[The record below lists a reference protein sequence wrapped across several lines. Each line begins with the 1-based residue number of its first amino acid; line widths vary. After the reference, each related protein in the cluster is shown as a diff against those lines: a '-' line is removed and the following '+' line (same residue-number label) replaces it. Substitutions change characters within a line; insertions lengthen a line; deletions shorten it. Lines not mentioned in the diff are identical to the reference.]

1 MMKVRVLGCSG
12 GIGVGLHTTSLLIDD
27 DILIDAGTGLG
38 VLSLDEMARIR
49 HVFLTHAHLD
59 HIACLPLMV
68 DSIFDRIKSPIV
80 IHAQAKTIEALQKH
94 IFNWAIWPDFSRLPT
109 PENPVMCFE
118 LVEPGKKNTVGNR
131 SLEFIPVNH
140 IVPTGGYR
148 IVCDSGVFAFTGDTT
163 TNDSFWE
170 TLNSYDDLDLLFVE
184 SAFSNS
190 EEELSIISRHY
201 CPKLLAADLAKL
213 KHRPKIYIT
222 HNKPGGEENIFSEC
236 MTEIAGREVKRL
248 RGNEVFQL

>member
-1 MMKVRVLGCSG
+1 MMRIRVLGCSG

-27 DILIDAGTGLG
+27 DILIDAGTGIG
-38 VLSLDEMARIR
+38 VLSLDEMAGVR
-49 HVFLTHAHLD
+49 HIFLTHAHLD

-80 IHAQAKTIEALQKH
+80 IHAQAKTVEALQKH

-109 PENPVMCFE
+109 PENPVMRFE
-118 LVEPGKKNTVGNR
+118 ILEPRTTYTVGNR
-131 SLEFIPVNH
+131 TLEFIPVNH

-148 IVCDSGVFAFTGDTT
+148 IVCESGVFAFTGDTT

-170 TLNSYDDLDLLFVE
+170 ALNSYEDLDLLFVE
-184 SAFSNS
+184 SAFSNK
-190 EEELSIISRHY
+190 EEELSIMSRHY

-213 KHRPKIYIT
+213 KHQPDIYIT
-222 HNKPGGEENIFSEC
+222 HNKPGGEDNIFSEC
-236 MTEIAGREVKRL
+236 QREITGRKIKPL
-248 RGNEVFQL
+248 RGNDVFQL